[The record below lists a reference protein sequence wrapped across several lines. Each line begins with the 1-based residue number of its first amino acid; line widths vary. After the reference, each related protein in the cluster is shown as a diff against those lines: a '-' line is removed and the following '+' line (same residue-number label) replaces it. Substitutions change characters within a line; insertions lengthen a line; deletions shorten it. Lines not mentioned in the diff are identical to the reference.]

1 MRGGAWLSPWGPS
14 AHPALDQHVSR
25 GPREQAGG
33 LVLQGSRAF
42 TRTAPWLGP
51 RLEVVTRSL
60 IPASETSRQQ
70 PSARVTV
77 CGACP
82 HRTSSLQ
89 GLRAV
94 RAWVPGSLSDDR
106 HTGSGGLALREPP
119 AAICLPSAR
128 TGPPRVTGVPGGRVF
143 SYQNRA

>member
-60 IPASETSRQQ
+60 IPTSETSTAAAVCMCHSLWGLPPPYQQ
-70 PSARVTV
+70 PA
-77 CGACP
+77 
-82 HRTSSLQ
+82 
-89 GLRAV
+89 
-94 RAWVPGSLSDDR
+94 
-106 HTGSGGLALREPP
+106 EPE
-119 AAICLPSAR
+119 
-128 TGPPRVTGVPGGRVF
+128 GR
-143 SYQNRA
+143 